1 MAEQNAESGIVTCI
15 YCGGLEDAAEMT
27 DVPMEESD
35 HVTIDPADLPTG
47 VAECVVWQTRIAH
60 KCRRCMKAE
69 QDVVQ

>member
-1 MAEQNAESGIVTCI
+1 MTEQSADPVVGCV
-15 YCGGLEDAAEMT
+15 YCGNPELASEMS
-27 DVPMEESD
+27 DVEMEESD

-47 VAECVVWQTRIAH
+47 VAECVVWRTRIAH